1 MNEKGS
7 GAQTGHDRLGKESG
21 LSEWISRQ
29 GSRISDIHH
38 DAGLRGSGCP
48 KNMTRTNF

>member
-1 MNEKGS
+1 M
-7 GAQTGHDRLGKESG
+7 LGKESW

-48 KNMTRTNF
+48 KNITRTNF